1 MSPSNHLHVVEIVQ
15 WLYTR
20 ALQAWPFLIGQ
31 GLVLLFLIWQWV
43 EMELE
48 RKACREWAS
57 GGFSRINSLLVGQL
71 KLYST
76 INESTKNRT
85 RGAAMTDFSDRIDS
99 LLEGIAGRL
108 HNTINLFVI
117 VGISGTFFGMGWFAQ
132 HLSSTNPSEV
142 NRLLQQAMA
151 QSFPIGFIGLL
162 LTLIFHPIISLR
174 EQALR
179 EAATD
184 AVNRALMMNSQ
195 VPAAN
200 DWDAV
205 LKLLENLPLRI
216 GEIIQHNQEVL
227 VAGFIEATDKS
238 IHPLKELFAES
249 RSEWNETVVKL
260 DKQSKRVSTAVDELT
275 DGVRELRQPIT
286 SLTDSISQVK
296 DTVSAMQALA
306 VSVAQETQKA
316 AIALQVLQRGISS
329 TSESLK
335 GAADELE
342 KLPSVASANL
352 KESFSEVVQ
361 ASGAAYQDFGER
373 YTSSIEQIAYA
384 AIANISGAA
393 QTAGNTLTA
402 ASKELMNAVVT
413 FNPGLTTAISEG
425 AETLRRPIVE
435 FDSAFREHFPDAL
448 DSLGK
453 TLEKLTPQM
462 NQGATVVERMAKAG
476 EQAAN
481 AAEAWK
487 SLQANIVGV
496 TNAVRPIATVFEQTA
511 ARWETITQA
520 QFEAAKSLQ
529 LTLKE
534 LRTVTKKKKRR
545 GGLLGWLT
553 GTDTDEVE

>member
-1 MSPSNHLHVVEIVQ
+1 MSPSNQLPVVEIVK

-20 ALQAWPFLIGQ
+20 ALQAWPFLVAQ
-31 GLVLLFLIWQWV
+31 GLVLLFLIWQWI
-43 EMELE
+43 ELE
-48 RKACREWAS
+48 FERRGCREWAGKGS
-57 GGFSRINSLLVGQL
+57 SRRNSLLVEQL
-71 KLYST
+71 KLYIT
-76 INESTKNRT
+76 INESTKNGK
-85 RGAAMTDFSDRIDS
+85 RGASMADFSDRIDS

-184 AVNRALMMNSQ
+184 AVNRALVMNSQ

-205 LKLLENLPLRI
+205 LKLLGDLPPKI
-216 GEIIQHNQEVL
+216 GEIIEHNQEVL
-227 VAGFIEATDKS
+227 VARFIEATDKS
-238 IHPLKELFAES
+238 IQPLKELFAES

-306 VSVAQETQKA
+306 VGVAQETQKA
-316 AIALQVLQRGISS
+316 AVALQGLQIGILA

-342 KLPSVASANL
+342 KLPSVASTNL
-352 KESFSEVVQ
+352 KESFSEIVK

-373 YTSSIEQIAYA
+373 YTSSIAQIAYS
-384 AIANISGAA
+384 AIGNISGAA

-402 ASKELMNAVVT
+402 ASQELMNAVVT
-413 FNPGLTTAISEG
+413 FNPGLTTAITQG
-425 AETLRRPIVE
+425 AETLRRPMVE
-435 FDSAFREHFPDAL
+435 FDSTFREHFPDAL
-448 DSLGK
+448 DNLAK

-462 NQGATVVERMAKAG
+462 NQGATVAERIAKAG
-476 EQAAN
+476 EQTAN

-487 SLQANIVGV
+487 SLQVNLVGV
-496 TNAVRPIATVFEQTA
+496 TNALKPIATVFEQTA
-511 ARWETITQA
+511 GRWEVITQA

-529 LTLKE
+529 QTLKE
-534 LRTVTKKKKRR
+534 LRTVTNKRKRR

-553 GTDTDEVE
+553 GAGSDEAE